1 MNEYETLEIMS
12 EEQAK
17 DDYDAY
23 LNDCYGVVS
32 VGYSE
37 FYPADILKN
46 CDPIAYR
53 CGFADYVDSLSEDG
67 IEVEGW
73 S

>member
-1 MNEYETLEIMS
+1 MNEIAKHEILS
-12 EEQAK
+12 EEQAR

-23 LNDCYGVVS
+23 LNDCYGVVTI
-32 VGYSE
+32 GYSE

-53 CGFADYVDSLSEDG
+53 CGFADYVDSLSEEG
-67 IEVEGW
+67 IQVEGYY
-73 S
+73 